1 MVLTNEGGNKVDV
14 SCWAALSFSTS
25 LMVSATLCG
34 PFSYTLVARVC
45 AFLRPF
51 INILIVAASLS
62 NLHLLAS
69 HLNQ

>member
-1 MVLTNEGGNKVDV
+1 MKVAV
-14 SCWAALSFSTS
+14 RWMLFAGQPEVFQLPLWYPSR
-25 LMVSATLCG
+25 LCG

-45 AFLRPF
+45 AFFRPF
-51 INILIVAASLS
+51 RKILIVAASLL